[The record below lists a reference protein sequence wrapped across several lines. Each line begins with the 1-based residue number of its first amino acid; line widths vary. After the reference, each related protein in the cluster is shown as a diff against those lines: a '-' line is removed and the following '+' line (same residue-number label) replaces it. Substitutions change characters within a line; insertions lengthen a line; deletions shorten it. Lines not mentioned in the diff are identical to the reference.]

1 MSLEDDFCPFQPGA
15 GQRPPLMGGR
25 KREQESLRLAA
36 SRLLRKDAPRGASAP
51 VLVTGPRGNGKTCL
65 LLWFEDALQEAWRK
79 AGMGKDL
86 QVVRLSARRLSG
98 HRALDALAPDGWGR
112 LLRKGAESIRKAHPR
127 ANPMPPSDL
136 TPHDVLQAQC
146 RAGNAY
152 ALLIDEA
159 HTLDLDMGC
168 ALFNAWQELAPSHR
182 IMLVLAGT
190 PDLADHVNDMNAT
203 FASRSKKLLV
213 GRLPPAGARE
223 ALIPPLEDAEVRLSE
238 EQERE
243 ALAECQEYPFFIQI
257 WGEQLWLSARRG
269 GTAALSKDQFR
280 EAMREAATTRAS
292 YYDER
297 RTELKK
303 LGLSAVAGAVAALYR
318 KPDDRVSE
326 SGLESAVWGAL
337 GGEATDGEVQHTLTQ
352 LKHCGLVW
360 PSPQVRDDDEQ
371 RGRGWEAGIPSLMA
385 NIRRNTPGPAK
396 QHAASVS
403 NGLSGTKET

>member
-25 KREQESLRLAA
+25 EREQESLRLAA
-36 SRLLRKDAPRGASAP
+36 SRLLRKDAPRGSSAP

-79 AGMGKDL
+79 AGMEKDL

-98 HRALDALAPDGWGR
+98 LRVLDALAPKGWGR

-159 HTLDLDMGC
+159 HTLDLDIGC
-168 ALFNAWQELAPSHR
+168 ALFNAWQELAPNHR

-190 PDLADHVNDMNAT
+190 PDLVDHVNDMNAT

-213 GRLPPAGARE
+213 GRLPPAGAHE
-223 ALIPPLEDAEVRLSE
+223 ALIPPLEDANIRLSD
-238 EQERE
+238 EQEE
-243 ALAECQEYPFFIQI
+243 KVLAECQEYPFFIQV
-257 WGEQLWLSARRG
+257 WGEQLWLAARRA
-269 GTAALSKDQFR
+269 GTTALAEDRFR
-280 EAMREAATTRAS
+280 EAMDEAATTRAS

-303 LGLSAVAGAVAALYR
+303 LELSAVANAVAALYR

-326 SGLESAVWGAL
+326 PRLESAVRGAL
-337 GGEATDGEVQHTLTQ
+337 GDEATDRDVQQALTQ

-360 PSPQVRDDDEQ
+360 PSPQVQSDDEQ
-371 RGRGWEAGIPSLMA
+371 HGRGWEAGIPSLMA
-385 NIRRNTPGPAK
+385 NIRRNIPG
-396 QHAASVS
+396 AAQQQGVDAPTFASR
-403 NGLSGTKET
+403 L